1 MVPSVFCFTWGI
13 LVLSH
18 VIGRT
23 CDISQLILRRYCV
36 CQNVRHWSEVVSAI
50 FYLIRTQLFSFNFL
64 ALKEVVAIPIP
75 EQPHEHPAHC
85 SIPSSRAL
93 LLNFLKTWHL
103 FRVLGKCPGLSFQP
117 VREGEA
123 HGLAGEGV
131 CTDDMCVCWCLLDA
145 HQEPVHLGH
154 SRSPP
159 SRRTYISLQQMG
171 FSEVTEDTDIGIRQE
186 KWEVGSG

>member
-103 FRVLGKCPGLSFQP
+103 FRVLGKCPGALLP
-117 VREGEA
+117 TCEG
-123 HGLAGEGV
+123 GRSTWAGARGSV
-131 CTDDMCVCWCLLDA
+131 YWRHVCLLVSIRCTSRTCTFRSL
-145 HQEPVHLGH
+145 QEPTFQTHVH
-154 SRSPP
+154 
-159 SRRTYISLQQMG
+159 
-171 FSEVTEDTDIGIRQE
+171 
-186 KWEVGSG
+186 